1 MVTICYTVSEQR
13 RNAPISGRDPCAA
26 PAGPHGLCAIH
37 ANPERAKELGAR
49 GGRGNRH
56 VQPDT
61 PTEPMRAPTDA
72 AEVRMALAKVMADV
86 HNRQLDTRVATCVTY
101 TASALLKAMELSDLE
116 ARIKRLEGI
125 ADGAQKQ
132 IATAGK

>member
-1 MVTICYTVSEQR
+1 
-13 RNAPISGRDPCAA
+13 
-26 PAGPHGLCAIH
+26 
-37 ANPERAKELGAR
+37 
-49 GGRGNRH
+49 
-56 VQPDT
+56 
-61 PTEPMRAPTDA
+61 MRAPTDA

-86 HNRQLDTRVATCVTY
+86 HNRRLNTRVATCVTY
-101 TASALLKAMELSDLE
+101 TATALLRAMELSDLE

>member
-1 MVTICYTVSEQR
+1 MTAKRCRE
-13 RNAPISGRDPCAA
+13 RNKNGEPCAA
-26 PAGPHGLCAIH
+26 PAGPNGLCAIH

-61 PTEPMRAPTDA
+61 PAEPMRAPTDA

-86 HNRQLDTRVATCVTY
+86 HNRRLDTRVATCVTY
-101 TASALLKAMELSDLE
+101 TATALLRAMELSDLE